1 MTTQANQTDNNS
13 ISRKRKQEQQ
23 HHENTNT
30 DTDNT
35 NTNTD
40 STMKPKFFGVGDAIP
55 STLTLD
61 LGFPPTKVNVLE
73 HTKGKKVILMGLPG
87 AYTPT

>member
-1 MTTQANQTDNNS
+1 MDIT
-13 ISRKRKQEQQ
+13 
-23 HHENTNT
+23 
-30 DTDNT
+30 
-35 NTNTD
+35 
-40 STMKPKFFGVGDAIP
+40 FGVGDAIP

>member
-1 MTTQANQTDNNS
+1 LCLMTTQQANNQTGDNNS
-13 ISRKRKQEQQ
+13 RLKRKQYK
-23 HHENTNT
+23 TM
-30 DTDNT
+30 DNL
-35 NTNTD
+35 
-40 STMKPKFFGVGDAIP
+40 FGVGDAIP

>member
-1 MTTQANQTDNNS
+1 MSSNIQANQTTDNNS
-13 ISRKRKQEQQ
+13 LKRKQYK
-23 HHENTNT
+23 TM
-30 DTDNT
+30 DNYL
-35 NTNTD
+35 
-40 STMKPKFFGVGDAIP
+40 FGVGDAIP